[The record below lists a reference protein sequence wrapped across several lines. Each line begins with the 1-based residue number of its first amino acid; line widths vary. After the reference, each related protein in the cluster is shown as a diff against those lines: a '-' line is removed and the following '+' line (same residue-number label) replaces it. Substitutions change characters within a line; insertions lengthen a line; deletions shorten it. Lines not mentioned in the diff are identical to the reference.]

1 MRILTSAVLA
11 LALVA
16 CSSEREFHGPA
27 ASSTMVAGRGG
38 RLLAVNVDEG
48 TVTRFDPA
56 NQTTLEVQVGLEPTR
71 IASANGK
78 AWVTLRGEGA
88 VALLD
93 DTGDQLVVEQT
104 AKVGAEPYGVVAT
117 ADGTR
122 VYVAVSMQDV
132 VVELDGATLKVL
144 RTFAVQDEPRW
155 LALNPAETALFVAS
169 TRNGTVSRIDLDSGQ
184 VTRLHL
190 PETGDEAPPES
201 EDDVD
206 FGRMADSL
214 TPRPTGDPI
223 VSPDGD
229 TVGFPTVYVDNST
242 PVVSDVNNGGQG
254 YAGDN
259 GGDVVSAGR
268 INPALVMF
276 ELDDEGQV
284 LDAGRAVFLATK
296 KNRKAWRSYPSAA
309 IAPDNRYFA
318 VSMEGSDAIV
328 VVDSEPYRGQGRK
341 DRGVKLKSFGG
352 VPAQFLNFWIRPVT
366 PVLTGAGPRGMVF
379 DGENLYVHDFID
391 RDIRQVV
398 WQDAVEVNRHEADD
412 KKQRENVVPIPATD
426 AVALTQPS
434 LSPQVELGRR
444 LFYSAM
450 DPAMVAKGGGV
461 SCATCHFDGRDDGV
475 TWTFREKEGKVHL
488 QTPSLAGS
496 VSETVP
502 LTWRSGVDSVGDE
515 ALLTTTLRMGG
526 HGPTDE
532 QLDAIGAFVDS
543 TRLPILPDQDQTQIE
558 LGRAIF
564 ESEDVGCASCHAGA
578 RGTDNRLHTVVDLTT
593 NTPGLSGIAASAPYL
608 HDGSLQTLRDVLEW
622 ARGGQ
627 MGDTSSLN
635 EQEMDALEAYLR
647 SF

>member
-1 MRILTSAVLA
+1 MRILTSVMLAV
-11 LALVA
+11 ALVG
-16 CSSEREFHGPA
+16 CGSEQTLHSPTS
-27 ASSTMVAGRGG
+27 SSTMVAGRSG

-56 NQTTLEVQVGLEPTR
+56 TGTTSEVQVGLEPTR
-71 IASANGK
+71 IATANGK

-88 VALLD
+88 VAVLD
-93 DTGDQLVVEQT
+93 DADQLVVEQT
-104 AKVGAEPYGVVAT
+104 AKVGAEPYGVVALS
-117 ADGTR
+117 DGSR

-132 VVELDGATLKVL
+132 VLELDGTTLKVL

-169 TRNGTVSRIDLDSGQ
+169 TRNGTISRIDLDSGA
-184 VTRLHL
+184 VTPIQL
-190 PETGDEAPPES
+190 PETGDDAPPDD
-201 EDDVD
+201 DDVD
-206 FGRMADSL
+206 FGKNIPNTL
-214 TPRPTGDPI
+214 TPRPTGDPV

-229 TVGFPTVYVDNST
+229 SVGFPTVYVDNTT

-254 YAGDN
+254 YAGD
-259 GGDVVSAGR
+259 GSGDVVTAGR
-268 INPALVMF
+268 INPALVVF
-276 ELDDEGQV
+276 QLDDDGEV
-284 LDAGRAVFLATK
+284 LDAGRAVFLAAK

-318 VSMEGSDAIV
+318 VSMEGSDALV
-328 VVDSEPYRGQGRK
+328 VVDTEPYRGQGRN
-341 DRGVKLKSFGG
+341 DRGVKLKSFSGA
-352 VPAQFLNFWIRPVT
+352 PAQFLNFWVRPVT

-379 DGENLYVHDFID
+379 DGESLFVHDFID
-391 RDIRQVV
+391 RDIRRVT
-398 WQDAVEVNRHEADD
+398 WDDAVEVNRHEADD
-412 KKQRENVVPIPATD
+412 KKQREDVVPIHAVD
-426 AVALTQPS
+426 AIRVTEPS

-444 LFYSAM
+444 LFYSAT
-450 DPAMVAKGGGV
+450 DKAMVARGGGV

-475 TWTFREKEGKVHL
+475 TWTFREEGGKVRL
-488 QTPSLAGS
+488 QTPSLAGA

-543 TRLPILPDQDQTQIE
+543 TRLPILPEQEVSLIE
-558 LGRAIF
+558 QGRAIF
-564 ESEDVGCASCHAGA
+564 ESADVGCASCHAGD

-608 HDGSLQTLRDVLEW
+608 HDGSLRTLRDVLEW

-627 MGDTSSLN
+627 MGDTSSLTD
-635 EQEMDALEAYLR
+635 QEMDALEAYLR